1 MSYSGNHPRFSKR
14 KDESYDA
21 GQAYDKNLSSKARMH
36 YLENDIAD
44 HKGMSRY
51 GSDHGDSPAELTAG
65 GKKKIMASDANP
77 AFKKAIANSP
87 ASMYGTGQD
96 DGMSRR
102 SPLNNSTMYLKG
114 MAGSMNRK
122 GMQGDSYSVP
132 AKKLESIQGSMGMSR
147 KASPLNDTDHE
158 SKNRSERAAQKHMMV
173 KHVAKNPRAKKI
185 KDVPKKDPITGRTTQ
200 PARNTTPDGVTRKPG
215 VILSGKKPKTKKG
228 VSRKASP
235 LNDMKHAEMSKKEL
249 HNHGMVKHPAKN
261 PNAGKKSK
269 TKKKPATEKE
279 MQAAFDKLTTK
290 YDSASPP
297 KGFDRKLG
305 DMAPS
310 KGPSR
315 KISAKRAAKKVA
327 KGKGTMEYKYGGKGP
342 DNAPGG
348 KNNKG
353 TYRKDRGEK
362 TITVTKGGRT
372 GTMTVKK
379 KSKGREVR

>member
-87 ASMYGTGQD
+87 ASMYGAGQD

-147 KASPLNDTDHE
+147 KASPLNDTDHK
-158 SKNRSERAAQKHMMV
+158 SKNRSEKAAQKHMMV
-173 KHVAKNPRAKKI
+173 KHVAKNPNAKKI
-185 KDVPKKDPITGRTTQ
+185 KDVPKIVGIEKGSTEQAVKAGRDGLITG
-200 PARNTTPDGVTRKPG
+200 
-215 VILSGKKPKTKKG
+215 GKSTKKG

-235 LNDMKHAEMSKKEL
+235 LNDMNHKEMSKKEL

-269 TKKKPATEKE
+269 DKIVSKLEKK
-279 MQAAFDKLTTK
+279 FDKTEG
-290 YDSASPP
+290 P
-297 KGFDRKLG
+297 KAIG
-305 DMAPS
+305 
-310 KGPSR
+310 GPSR

-353 TYRKDRGEK
+353 TYRKDKGSK
-362 TITVTKGGRT
+362 TVSFTKGGKK
-372 GTMTVKK
+372 GTMEVMNQG
-379 KSKGREVR
+379 KGREVR

>member
-87 ASMYGTGQD
+87 ASMYGAGQD

-185 KDVPKKDPITGRTTQ
+185 KDVPKKDPTTGRTTQ
-200 PARNTTPDGVTRKPG
+200 PERTLRKPG
-215 VILSGKKPKTKKG
+215 VILRGDKTTKKG

-235 LNDMKHAEMSKKEL
+235 LNDMNHKEMSKKEL

-269 TKKKPATEKE
+269 DKIVSKLEKK
-279 MQAAFDKLTTK
+279 FDKTEG
-290 YDSASPP
+290 P
-297 KGFDRKLG
+297 KAIG
-305 DMAPS
+305 
-310 KGPSR
+310 GPSR
-315 KISAKRAAKKVA
+315 KISAKRAAKRVA

-342 DNAPGG
+342 DNAPGAQ
-348 KNNKG
+348 NNKG

-362 TITVTKGGRT
+362 NITDTKGGKT